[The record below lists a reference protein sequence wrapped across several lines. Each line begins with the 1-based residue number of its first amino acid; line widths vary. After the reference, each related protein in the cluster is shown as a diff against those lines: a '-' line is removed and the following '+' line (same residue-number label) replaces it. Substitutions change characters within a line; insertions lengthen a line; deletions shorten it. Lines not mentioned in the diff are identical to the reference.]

1 MLAYKKYV
9 TIKEPGNI
17 VLTDLP
23 FRTGQ
28 RVEVLIIAE
37 EEERKKRLEDLR
49 ALLKKTQKLPK
60 VKAVS
65 DDAIAEEIAAYRA
78 GR

>member
-9 TIKEPGNI
+9 TIKKEGN
-17 VLTDLP
+17 LTLNDLP
-23 FRTGQ
+23 FRPGQ

-37 EEERKKRLEDLR
+37 EEERKKRLRDLR

-65 DDAIAEEIAAYRA
+65 DAMIAEEIAAYRA

>member
-9 TIKEPGNI
+9 TIQKKGNL
-17 VLTDLP
+17 VLNDLP
-23 FRTGQ
+23 FRQGQ

-37 EEERKKRLEDLR
+37 EEERKKRVSDLR
-49 ALLKKTQKLPK
+49 TLLKKTQKLPK

-65 DDAIAEEIAAYRA
+65 DATIAEEIAAYRA

>member
-23 FRTGQ
+23 FRPGQ

-37 EEERKKRLEDLR
+37 EEERKKRLQDLR

-60 VKAVS
+60 VKAIS
-65 DDAIAEEIAAYRA
+65 DDLIAEEIAAYRA